1 MNGLDLV
8 LVVVAVL
15 AAVGGWRLGLVTR
28 SVGWMGAAVGLALA
42 VIVLPAL
49 LHRLELRSNNAVL
62 LVGLAGMVMLAS
74 LGQGLGTA
82 IGSRLAPAIR
92 SGDGGPGAAR
102 RLDQIGGAALGVVGV
117 AVIVWLIMPVMSQAE
132 GWAADSARTSTLA
145 RFSLEHLPAPPA
157 DLLELERR
165 ALDGRFPQLFTG
177 DVPETELP
185 PVPTDSAIGAEQM
198 DALARSVVKVRGEAC
213 GMVQSGSGFIV
224 APGVVAT
231 NAHVV
236 AGTDSQQ
243 LSTPGGATAD
253 SRVVAFDPSVD
264 LALLA
269 TDLDGPTLAL
279 APGDSGD
286 RGLVMG
292 FPGGG
297 PFAPSPF
304 QLAELIDAT
313 GLDIYDRDEVR
324 RRLAVLSSD
333 LQPGDSGS
341 AVVRSDGAVIAV
353 AVAISPDRDG
363 VAYAL
368 DQSELSALLER
379 PRGETVDT
387 GECVR

>member
-1 MNGLDLV
+1 MNGLDVLILV
-8 LVVVAVL
+8 LAG
-15 AAVGGWRLGLVTR
+15 AAAIGGWRLGFMTR
-28 SVGWMGAAVGLALA
+28 SIGWLGAGVGLALA
-42 VIVLPAL
+42 IVVLPPLIAKL
-49 LHRLELRSNNAVL
+49 DLRSNDAVL
-62 LVGLAGMVMLAS
+62 LVGLAGLVLLAS
-74 LGQGLGTA
+74 LGQGLGSA
-82 IGSRLAPAIR
+82 LGARLAPPVH
-92 SGDGGPGAAR
+92 PGRAR
-102 RLDQIGGAALGVVGV
+102 RLDQVAGAALGVVGV
-117 AVIVWLIMPVMSQAE
+117 AVIAWMIFPVMQHTE
-132 GWAADSARTSTLA
+132 GWPATSTRSSALA
-145 RFSLEHLPAPPA
+145 SFSLDRLPSPPA
-157 DLLELERR
+157 GLLDLERQ